1 MTARFQETFQR
12 ELEAELRKLEAQD
25 QRRALEEIR
34 VVNLCSNDY
43 LELSANAALKEA
55 VPGAVR
61 ETPRIGGTGSRLRFP
76 LTCGIANDELVRLEN
91 CLNSR
96 REQKC
101 RPAAA
106 GRP

>member
-1 MTARFQETFQR
+1 MTARFQEAFQR

-43 LELSANAALKEA
+43 LELSRNAALTEA
-55 VPGAVR
+55 VPSAVR
-61 ETPRIGGTGSRLRFP
+61 ETPRIGGTGSRLRFS
-76 LTCGIANDELVRLEN
+76 LTCGIVNDELVRLEN

-101 RPAAA
+101 RPAPA
-106 GRP
+106 GHS